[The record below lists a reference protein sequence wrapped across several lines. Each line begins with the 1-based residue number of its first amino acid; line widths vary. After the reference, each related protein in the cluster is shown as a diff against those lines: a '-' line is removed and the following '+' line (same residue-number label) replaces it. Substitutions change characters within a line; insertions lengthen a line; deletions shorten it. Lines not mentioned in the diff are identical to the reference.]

1 MMKFINFLL
10 VFAIFISFF
19 FSPIVLLAQ
28 SNVLPEKTTVTS
40 DDNKLDTNQSDNKL
54 EEKGSE
60 SILFWASII
69 VVLMLVGLA
78 LLFLEIA
85 VIPGFG
91 VAGISGSILLLLS
104 LILAFWK
111 LTKIWAIGV
120 TLLAVIGVIFL
131 ALFVIYVLPHTRLG
145 KAFILEENAPSSE
158 EVFDATE
165 YNKYLGLEGVA
176 VSNLRPSGIVKIG
189 NDRVDVVTDG
199 DFIEKGTKIKVIKTE
214 GRRVVVTILE

>member
-1 MMKFINFLL
+1 MMKFFNYLL
-10 VFAIFISFF
+10 VFTIFISFF
-19 FSPIVLLAQ
+19 FSPIVSLAQ
-28 SNVLPEKTTVTS
+28 SNVLPEKTTVSS
-40 DDNKLDTNQSDNKL
+40 DDNKLDTNQSDNKT
-54 EEKGSE
+54 EEKKSD

-104 LILAFWK
+104 LVLAFWK
-111 LTKIWAIGV
+111 LTKIWAMGV
-120 TLLAVIGVIFL
+120 TLLAIIGVIFL

-145 KAFILEENAPSSE
+145 KAFILEENAPKTE
-158 EVFDATE
+158 EVFDNTE

-199 DFIEKGTKIKVIKTE
+199 DYIEKGTKIKVIKTE
-214 GRRVVVTILE
+214 GRRVVVTVLE